1 MELLFWNM
9 GKNDNAALALEC
21 MCSNG
26 VSVAAFAE
34 YSGTEFSDELLRGT
48 EYRVLGFG
56 GCDKIQVF
64 VDRAV
69 DVINCFEESRFTVFV
84 LVCSGVRFVFAATH
98 LVDRMSS
105 PGAQPRLEDI
115 RQTTVPR
122 LCPPQ
127 KRSREA
133 KWQSRPYRISGRLKR
148 TATKIRWTRPAAH
161 WKKTCHTSVTV
172 IFKTL
177 TILCRM

>member
-69 DVINCFEESRFTVFV
+69 DVIDLLFSSWCVRGFGLCLPQRILSTGCHRRV
-84 LVCSGVRFVFAATH
+84 LSLG
-98 LVDRMSS
+98 
-105 PGAQPRLEDI
+105 
-115 RQTTVPR
+115 
-122 LCPPQ
+122 
-127 KRSREA
+127 
-133 KWQSRPYRISGRLKR
+133 WR
-148 TATKIRWTRPAAH
+148 TYDK
-161 WKKTCHTSVTV
+161 
-172 IFKTL
+172 
-177 TILCRM
+177 

>member
-84 LVCSGVRFVFAATH
+84 LVCSVCVCRNA
-98 LVDRMSS
+98 SC
-105 PGAQPRLEDI
+105 
-115 RQTTVPR
+115 RQDVIAGCSASAGGHTTND
-122 LCPPQ
+122 
-127 KRSREA
+127 
-133 KWQSRPYRISGRLKR
+133 GRGP
-148 TATKIRWTRPAAH
+148 W
-161 WKKTCHTSVTV
+161 V
-172 IFKTL
+172 
-177 TILCRM
+177 